1 MTSTMQN
8 FSYRNPTEIL
18 FGKGMIAEISSRVP
32 ADRPVLLVWGGGS
45 IKKNGVYDQ
54 VRAALTRHQIVEF
67 SGIEPNPLHETCLRA
82 LALVKD
88 RGIKFILAVGGGSV
102 LDAAKY
108 VAAAAAFPGADPW
121 EILRTSGSNVAG
133 ALPLGAVLTLPAT
146 GSESNGNA
154 VISRK
159 SSTEKLH
166 FASNH
171 VYPAFSVLD
180 PETTFSLPA
189 KQVRNGLVDA
199 FVHVCEQYMTL
210 PAAALL
216 QDRLAESV
224 LQTLV
229 EVAPRTLE
237 SPRDYASRAD
247 FMWSATIALNNL
259 LSCGVPGDWATHMI
273 GHELTAFY
281 GIDHAESLA
290 VVMPG
295 LWTYKLV
302 AKSAKLSQYGRR
314 IWDVGDA
321 KSAIHRTEA
330 FFHSLAMPTRLRD
343 FGIDAEDAARKIG
356 ERFASRRSA
365 FGEQGD
371 ITGEAAAQILRARA

>member
-1 MTSTMQN
+1 MDN
-8 FSYRNPTEIL
+8 FTYRNPTEIL
-18 FGKGMIAEISSRVP
+18 FGKGMIAEIASRVP
-32 ADRPVLLVWGGGS
+32 ADRPVLMVWGGGS

-54 VRAALTRHQIVEF
+54 VKAALARHKLVEF
-67 SGIEPNPLHETCLRA
+67 SGIEPNPLHETCMKA
-82 LALVKD
+82 LAVAKD
-88 RGIKFILAVGGGSV
+88 EGIKFLLAVGGGSV

-108 VAAAAAFPGADPW
+108 VAAAAVFPGADSW
-121 EILRTSGSNVAG
+121 EILRTNGSTVTG

-159 SSTEKLH
+159 STSEKLH

-210 PAAALL
+210 PTAALL

-229 EVAPRTLE
+229 EVAPRTLA

-259 LSCGVPGDWATHMI
+259 LACGVPGDWATHMI

-281 GIDHAESLA
+281 GVDHAESLA

-295 LWTYKLV
+295 VWTYKLA

-314 IWDVGDA
+314 IWNVSDA
-321 KSAIHRTEA
+321 RAAIDKTEA
-330 FFHSLAMPTRLRD
+330 FFHSLNMPTHLKD
-343 FGIDAEDAARKIG
+343 FGIDAEDAARKVG
-356 ERFASRRSA
+356 ERFANRKSA

-371 ITGEAAAQILRARA
+371 ITAGVAAEILRARA

>member
-1 MTSTMQN
+1 MES
-8 FSYRNPTEIL
+8 FVYRNPTEIL
-18 FGKGMIAEISSRVP
+18 FGKGMIGEISSRVP
-32 ADRPVLLVWGGGS
+32 VDRPVLMVWGGGS

-54 VRAALTRHQIVEF
+54 VKAALAGHQLVEF
-67 SGIEPNPLHETCLRA
+67 GGIEPNPLHETCMRA
-82 LALVKD
+82 LALVQDK
-88 RGIKFILAVGGGSV
+88 GIKFLLAVGGGSV

-108 VAAAAAFPGADPW
+108 VAAAAVFPGVDPW
-121 EILRTSGSNVAG
+121 EILRTHGSSVTA

-159 SSTEKLH
+159 STSEKLH
-166 FASNH
+166 FASNY
-171 VYPAFSVLD
+171 VYPVFSVLD

-199 FVHVCEQYMTL
+199 FVHVCEQYMTF

-229 EVAPRTLE
+229 EVAPRTLAN
-237 SPRDYASRAD
+237 PRDYASRAD
-247 FMWSATIALNNL
+247 LMWSATIALNNL

-295 LWTYKLV
+295 VWTYKLA

-314 IWDVGDA
+314 IWNVADA
-321 KSAIHRTEA
+321 RAAIDKTEA
-330 FFHSLAMPTRLRD
+330 FFHSLNMPTRLQD
-343 FGIDAEDAARKIG
+343 FGIDAEDAARKVG
-356 ERFASRRSA
+356 ERFASRKVA

-371 ITGEAAAQILRARA
+371 INGAVAAEILRARA

>member
-1 MTSTMQN
+1 MERFT
-8 FSYRNPTEIL
+8 YRNPTEIL

-32 ADRPVLLVWGGGS
+32 ADRPILLVWGGGS

-54 VRAALTRHQIVEF
+54 VKAALTRHQLVEF
-67 SGIEPNPLHETCLRA
+67 SGVEPNPSHETCMKA
-82 LALVKD
+82 LAVVKD
-88 RGIKFILAVGGGSV
+88 KGVKFLLAVGGGSV

-108 VAAAAAFPGADPW
+108 IAAAAVFSGADPW
-121 EILRTSGSNVAG
+121 EILRRYGSIVTG
-133 ALPLGAVLTLPAT
+133 ALPVGAVLTLPAT

-159 SSTEKLH
+159 STSEKLH

-171 VYPAFSVLD
+171 AYPVFSVLD
-180 PETTFSLPA
+180 PEATFSLPA

-199 FVHVCEQYMTL
+199 FVHVCEQYMTV
-210 PAAALL
+210 PTDALL

-229 EVAPRTLE
+229 EVAPLTLE
-237 SPRDYASRAD
+237 NPRDYPSRAD

-295 LWTYKLV
+295 VWAHKLA

-314 IWDVGDA
+314 IWNLGDPKA
-321 KSAIHRTEA
+321 AIDRTEA
-330 FFHSLAMPTRLRD
+330 FFHSLNMPTRLKD
-343 FGIDAEDAARKIG
+343 FGIDAEDAARKVG

-371 ITGEAAAQILRARA
+371 ITGEAAAHILRARA

>member
-1 MTSTMQN
+1 MED
-8 FSYRNPTEIL
+8 FIYRNPTEIL
-18 FGKGMIAEISSRVP
+18 FGKGMIAEIASRVP
-32 ADRPVLLVWGGGS
+32 ADRPVLMVWGGGS
-45 IKKNGVYDQ
+45 IKKNGVYEQ
-54 VRAALTRHQIVEF
+54 VKAALAGHKLVEF
-67 SGIEPNPLHETCLRA
+67 GGIEPNPLHETCMKA
-82 LALVKD
+82 LAVVKD
-88 RGIKFILAVGGGSV
+88 KGIKFLLAVGGGSV

-108 VAAAAAFPGADPW
+108 LAAAALFPGADPW
-121 EILRTSGSNVAG
+121 EILRTNGSTVTG
-133 ALPLGAVLTLPAT
+133 ALPVGAVLTLPAT

-159 SSTEKLH
+159 SSSEKLH

-180 PETTFSLPA
+180 PEATFSLPG
-189 KQVRNGLVDA
+189 KQVRNGIVDA

-210 PAAALL
+210 LAQSLL

-237 SPRDYASRAD
+237 NPRDYASRAD

-295 LWTYKLV
+295 VWAYKLA
-302 AKSAKLSQYGRR
+302 AKSAKLAQYGRR
-314 IWDVGDA
+314 VWNVSDA
-321 KSAIHRTEA
+321 KAAIDKTEA
-330 FFHSLAMPTRLRD
+330 FFHSLNMPTRLKD
-343 FGIDAEDAARKIG
+343 FGIDAEDAARKVG
-356 ERFASRRSA
+356 ERFASRKSA

-371 ITGEAAAQILRARA
+371 INSEAAAQILRARA

>member
-1 MTSTMQN
+1 MEN
-8 FSYRNPTEIL
+8 FIYRNPTEIL
-18 FGKGMIAEISSRVP
+18 FGRGTIAEISERVP
-32 ADRPVLLVWGGGS
+32 ADQPVLLVWGRGS
-45 IKKNGVYDQ
+45 IKKNGVYEQ
-54 VRAALTRHQIVEF
+54 VKAALARHKLVEF
-67 SGIEPNPLHETCLRA
+67 GGVEPNPLHETCMKA
-82 LALVKD
+82 LAVAKDKGVK
-88 RGIKFILAVGGGSV
+88 FLLAVGGGSV

-108 VAAAAAFPGADPW
+108 VAAAAVFPGADPW
-121 EILRTSGSNVAG
+121 EILRTNGSTVSG
-133 ALPLGAVLTLPAT
+133 ALPVGAVLTLPAT

-159 SSTEKLH
+159 STSEKLH

-180 PETTFSLPA
+180 PEVTFSLPA

-199 FVHVCEQYMTL
+199 FVHVCEQYMTF
-210 PAAALL
+210 PVGALL

-237 SPRDYASRAD
+237 NPRDYASRAD

-290 VVMPG
+290 VLMPG
-295 LWTYKLV
+295 VWTYKLA
-302 AKSAKLSQYGRR
+302 AKSAKLGQYGRR
-314 IWDVGDA
+314 IWNVSDA
-321 KSAIHRTEA
+321 RAAIDKTEA
-330 FFHSLAMPTRLRD
+330 FFHSLAMPTRLKD
-343 FGIDAEDAARKIG
+343 FGIDAEDAAHRVS
-356 ERFASRRSA
+356 ERFASRKSA

-371 ITGEAAAQILRARA
+371 ITADAAARILRSRA

>member
-1 MTSTMQN
+1 MEK
-8 FSYRNPTEIL
+8 FIYRNPTEIL
-18 FGKGMIAEISSRVP
+18 FGKGMIAEVSSRVP

-54 VRAALTRHQIVEF
+54 VKAVLARHQLVEF
-67 SGIEPNPLHETCLRA
+67 SGIEPNPSHERCMEA
-82 LALVKD
+82 LAVVKEK
-88 RGIKFILAVGGGSV
+88 GVKFLLAVGGGSV

-108 VAAAAAFPGADPW
+108 IAAAAVFPGADPW
-121 EILRTSGSNVAG
+121 TILRRNGSNVTG
-133 ALPLGAVLTLPAT
+133 ALPVGAVLTLPAT

-159 SSTEKLH
+159 STSEKLH
-166 FASNH
+166 FASSH
-171 VYPAFSVLD
+171 AYPVFSVLD

-189 KQVRNGLVDA
+189 KQVRNGIVDA
-199 FVHVCEQYMTL
+199 FVHVCEQYMTVSKD
-210 PAAALL
+210 ALL

-237 SPRDYASRAD
+237 QPRDYSSRAD

-295 LWTYKLV
+295 VWTYKLA

-314 IWDVGDA
+314 VWNLSDA
-321 KSAIHRTEA
+321 RAAIDRTEA
-330 FFHSLAMPTRLRD
+330 FFHSLNMPTRLKD
-343 FGIDAEDAARKIG
+343 FGIEAEDAARKVG

-371 ITGEAAAQILRARA
+371 INGEAAAQILRARA

>member
-1 MTSTMQN
+1 MEN
-8 FSYRNPTEIL
+8 FIYRNPTEIL
-18 FGKGMIAEISSRVP
+18 FGKGMIAEIASRVP
-32 ADRPVLLVWGGGS
+32 ADRPVLMVWGGGS
-45 IKKNGVYDQ
+45 IKKNGVYEQ
-54 VRAALTRHQIVEF
+54 VKAALAGHKLVEF
-67 SGIEPNPLHETCLRA
+67 GGIEPNPLHETCMKA
-82 LALVKD
+82 LAVVKD
-88 RGIKFILAVGGGSV
+88 KGIKFLLAVGGGSV
-102 LDAAKY
+102 LDATKY
-108 VAAAAAFPGADPW
+108 LAAAALFPGTDPW
-121 EILRTSGSNVAG
+121 EILRTNGSTVTG
-133 ALPLGAVLTLPAT
+133 ALPVGAVLTLPAT

-159 SSTEKLH
+159 SNSEKLH
-166 FASNH
+166 FASSH

-180 PETTFSLPA
+180 PESTFSLPA

-210 PAAALL
+210 PAQSLL

-237 SPRDYASRAD
+237 NPRDYASRAD

-295 LWTYKLV
+295 VWTYKLA
-302 AKSAKLSQYGRR
+302 AKSAKLAQYGRR
-314 IWDVGDA
+314 VWNVTDA
-321 KSAIHRTEA
+321 KAAVDKTEA
-330 FFHSLAMPTRLRD
+330 FFHSLNMPTRLKD
-343 FGIDAEDAARKIG
+343 FGIDAEDAARKVG
-356 ERFASRRSA
+356 ERFASRKSA

-371 ITGEAAAQILRARA
+371 ITADAAAQILRARA

>member
-1 MTSTMQN
+1 MDN
-8 FSYRNPTEIL
+8 FTYRNPTEIL
-18 FGKGMIAEISSRVP
+18 FGKGAIAEISSRVP
-32 ADRPVLLVWGGGS
+32 ADRPVLMVWGGGS

-54 VRAALTRHQIVEF
+54 VKAALARHKLVEF
-67 SGIEPNPLHETCLRA
+67 SGVEPNPSHETCMKA

-88 RGIKFILAVGGGSV
+88 KGIKFLLAVGGGSV

-108 VAAAAAFPGADPW
+108 VAAAAVFPGADPW
-121 EILRTSGSNVAG
+121 EILRTHGSRVTA

-159 SSTEKLH
+159 STSEKLH
-166 FASNH
+166 FASNC
-171 VYPAFSVLD
+171 VYPVFSVLD

-295 LWTYKLV
+295 VWTYKLA

-314 IWDVGDA
+314 IWNVSDA
-321 KSAIHRTEA
+321 KAAIEKTEE
-330 FFHSLAMPTRLRD
+330 FFHSLNMPTRLKD
-343 FGIDAEDAARKIG
+343 FGIDAEDAARKVG
-356 ERFASRRSA
+356 ERFASRKSA
-365 FGEQGD
+365 FGEHGD
-371 ITGEAAAQILRARA
+371 ISADAAAQILRARA

>member
-1 MTSTMQN
+1 MES
-8 FSYRNPTEIL
+8 FIYRNPTEIL
-18 FGKGMIAEISSRVP
+18 FGKGMIAEIASRVP
-32 ADRPVLLVWGGGS
+32 ADRPVLLMWGGGS

-54 VRAALTRHQIVEF
+54 VKAALPGHRLDEF
-67 SGIEPNPLHETCLRA
+67 GGVEPNPLHETCMRA
-82 LALVKD
+82 LALAKD
-88 RGIKFILAVGGGSV
+88 KGIKFLLAVGGGSV

-108 VAAAAAFPGADPW
+108 VAAAAVFPGADPW
-121 EILRTSGSNVAG
+121 EILRTHGSNVTG

-159 SSTEKLH
+159 SSSEKLH
-166 FASNH
+166 FASDH
-171 VYPAFSVLD
+171 VYPVFSVLD
-180 PETTFSLPA
+180 PEATFSLPA
-189 KQVRNGLVDA
+189 KQVRNGIVDA
-199 FVHVCEQYMTL
+199 FVHVCEQYMTF
-210 PAAALL
+210 PAASLL

-229 EVAPRTLE
+229 EVAPQTLAN
-237 SPRDYASRAD
+237 PRDYASRAD

-295 LWTYKLV
+295 LWAYKLAV
-302 AKSAKLSQYGRR
+302 KSAKLSQYGRR
-314 IWDVGDA
+314 VWNVGDA
-321 KSAIHRTEA
+321 RAAIDKTEA
-330 FFHSLAMPTRLRD
+330 FFHSLHMPTRLKD
-343 FGIDAEDAARKIG
+343 YGIDAEDAARKVG

-371 ITGEAAAQILRARA
+371 ITAEAAAQILRARA

>member
-1 MTSTMQN
+1 
-8 FSYRNPTEIL
+8 
-18 FGKGMIAEISSRVP
+18 V
-32 ADRPVLLVWGGGS
+32 
-45 IKKNGVYDQ
+45 
-54 VRAALTRHQIVEF
+54 
-67 SGIEPNPLHETCLRA
+67 
-82 LALVKD
+82 
-88 RGIKFILAVGGGSV
+88 
-102 LDAAKY
+102 
-108 VAAAAAFPGADPW
+108 
-121 EILRTSGSNVAG
+121 
-133 ALPLGAVLTLPAT
+133 GAVLTLPAT

-159 SSTEKLH
+159 STSEKLH

-171 VYPAFSVLD
+171 VYPVFSVLD
-180 PETTFSLPA
+180 PEATFSLPA

-199 FVHVCEQYMTL
+199 FVHVCEQYMTV
-210 PAAALL
+210 PTDARL

-237 SPRDYASRAD
+237 NPRDYPSRAD

-295 LWTYKLV
+295 VWAHKLD

-314 IWDVGDA
+314 IWNLGDPKA
-321 KSAIHRTEA
+321 AIDRTEA
-330 FFHSLAMPTRLRD
+330 FFHSLNMPTRLKD
-343 FGIDAEDAARKIG
+343 LGIDAEDAARRVG

-371 ITGEAAAQILRARA
+371 INGEAAAQILRARA

>member
-1 MTSTMQN
+1 
-8 FSYRNPTEIL
+8 
-18 FGKGMIAEISSRVP
+18 
-32 ADRPVLLVWGGGS
+32 VLMVWGGGS
-45 IKKNGVYDQ
+45 IKKNGVYEQ
-54 VRAALTRHQIVEF
+54 VKAALARHKLVEF
-67 SGIEPNPLHETCLRA
+67 GGIEPNPLHETCMKA
-82 LALVKD
+82 LAVVKD
-88 RGIKFILAVGGGSV
+88 KGIKFLLAVGGGSV

-108 VAAAAAFPGADPW
+108 VAAAAVFPGVDPW
-121 EILRTSGSNVAG
+121 DILRTNGSTVTG
-133 ALPLGAVLTLPAT
+133 ALPVGAVLTLPAT

-159 SSTEKLH
+159 SSSEKLH
-166 FASNH
+166 FASDH
-171 VYPAFSVLD
+171 VYPVFSVLD

-189 KQVRNGLVDA
+189 KQVRNGIVDA

-210 PAAALL
+210 PAQSLL

-229 EVAPRTLE
+229 DVGPRTLE

-295 LWTYKLV
+295 VWTYKLA
-302 AKSAKLSQYGRR
+302 AKSAKLAQYGRR
-314 IWDVGDA
+314 IWNVGDA
-321 KSAIHRTEA
+321 KAAVDKTEA
-330 FFHSLAMPTRLRD
+330 FFHSLNMPTRLKD
-343 FGIDAEDAARKIG
+343 FGIDAEDAARKVG
-356 ERFASRRSA
+356 ERFASRKSA

-371 ITGEAAAQILRARA
+371 ITADAAAKILRARA

>member
-1 MTSTMQN
+1 MDN
-8 FSYRNPTEIL
+8 FTYRNPTEIL

-32 ADRPVLLVWGGGS
+32 ADRPVLMVWGGGS

-54 VRAALTRHQIVEF
+54 VKAALAGHKLVEF
-67 SGIEPNPLHETCLRA
+67 GGVEPNPLHETCMKA
-82 LALVKD
+82 LAVVKD
-88 RGIKFILAVGGGSV
+88 KGIKFLLAVGGGSV

-108 VAAAAAFPGADPW
+108 VAAAAIFPGADPW
-121 EILRTSGSNVAG
+121 EILRTHGSSLTG

-159 SSTEKLH
+159 STSEKLH
-166 FASNH
+166 FASNY

-199 FVHVCEQYMTL
+199 FIHVCEQYMTF

-295 LWTYKLV
+295 VWTYKLA

-314 IWDVGDA
+314 IWNVGDA
-321 KSAIHRTEA
+321 KAAIDKTEA
-330 FFHSLAMPTRLRD
+330 FFHSLAMPTRLKD
-343 FGIDAEDAARKIG
+343 FGIEAEDAARKVS
-356 ERFASRRSA
+356 ERFASRKSA

-371 ITGEAAAQILRARA
+371 ISADAVVQILRARA

>member
-1 MTSTMQN
+1 MEN
-8 FSYRNPTEIL
+8 FIYRNPTEIL
-18 FGKGMIAEISSRVP
+18 FGEGMIAEIASRVP
-32 ADRPVLLVWGGGS
+32 ADRPVLMVWGGGS
-45 IKKNGVYDQ
+45 IKKNGVYEQ
-54 VRAALTRHQIVEF
+54 VKAALARHKLVEF
-67 SGIEPNPLHETCLRA
+67 GGIEPNPLHETCMKA
-82 LALVKD
+82 LAVVKD
-88 RGIKFILAVGGGSV
+88 KGIKFLLAVGGGSV

-108 VAAAAAFPGADPW
+108 VAAAAVFPGVDPW
-121 EILRTSGSNVAG
+121 DILRTNGSTVTG
-133 ALPLGAVLTLPAT
+133 ALPVGAVLTLPAT

-159 SSTEKLH
+159 SSSEKLH
-166 FASNH
+166 FASDR
-171 VYPAFSVLD
+171 VYPVFSVLD

-189 KQVRNGLVDA
+189 KQVRNGIVDA

-210 PAAALL
+210 PAQSLL

-229 EVAPRTLE
+229 DVGPRTLE

-295 LWTYKLV
+295 VWTYKLA
-302 AKSAKLSQYGRR
+302 AKSAKLAQYGRR
-314 IWDVGDA
+314 IWNVGDA
-321 KSAIHRTEA
+321 KAAVDKTEA
-330 FFHSLAMPTRLRD
+330 FFHSLNMPTRLKA
-343 FGIDAEDAARKIG
+343 FGIDAEDAARKVG
-356 ERFASRRSA
+356 ERFASRKSA

-371 ITGEAAAQILRARA
+371 ITADAAAKILRARA

>member
-1 MTSTMQN
+1 MDN
-8 FSYRNPTEIL
+8 FTYRNPTEIL
-18 FGKGMIAEISSRVP
+18 FGKGMIAEIASRVP
-32 ADRPVLLVWGGGS
+32 ADRPVLMVWGGGS

-54 VRAALTRHQIVEF
+54 VKAALARHKLVEF
-67 SGIEPNPLHETCLRA
+67 SGIEPNPLHETCMKA
-82 LALVKD
+82 LAVAKD
-88 RGIKFILAVGGGSV
+88 EGIKFLLAVGGGSV

-108 VAAAAAFPGADPW
+108 VAAAAVFPGADSW
-121 EILRTSGSNVAG
+121 EILRTNGSTVTG

-159 SSTEKLH
+159 STSEKLH

-210 PAAALL
+210 PTAALL

-229 EVAPRTLE
+229 EVAPRTLA

-259 LSCGVPGDWATHMI
+259 LACGVPGDWATHMI

-281 GIDHAESLA
+281 GVDHAESLA

-295 LWTYKLV
+295 VWTYKLA

-314 IWDVGDA
+314 IWNVSDA
-321 KSAIHRTEA
+321 RAAIDKTEA
-330 FFHSLAMPTRLRD
+330 FFHSLNMPTHLKD
-343 FGIDAEDAARKIG
+343 FGIDAEDAARKVG
-356 ERFASRRSA
+356 ERFANRKSA

-371 ITGEAAAQILRARA
+371 ITADAAAQILRARA

>member
-1 MTSTMQN
+1 MEN
-8 FSYRNPTEIL
+8 FVYRNPTEIL
-18 FGKGMIAEISSRVP
+18 FGKRTIAEISSRVP
-32 ADRPVLLVWGGGS
+32 ADRPVLMVWGGGS

-54 VRAALTRHQIVEF
+54 VKAALAGHKLVEF
-67 SGIEPNPLHETCLRA
+67 SGVEPNPLHETCMKA

-88 RGIKFILAVGGGSV
+88 KGIKFLLAVGGGSV

-108 VAAAAAFPGADPW
+108 VAAAAVFPGADPW
-121 EILRTSGSNVAG
+121 EILRTHGSSVTG

-159 SSTEKLH
+159 STSEKLH

-199 FVHVCEQYMTL
+199 FVHVCEQYMTF

-216 QDRLAESV
+216 QDRLAEGV

-229 EVAPRTLE
+229 EVAPRTLAN
-237 SPRDYASRAD
+237 PRDYGSRAD

-295 LWTYKLV
+295 VWTHKLAV
-302 AKSAKLSQYGRR
+302 KSAKLSQYGRR
-314 IWDVGDA
+314 IWNVSDA
-321 KSAIHRTEA
+321 QAAIDKTEA
-330 FFHSLAMPTRLRD
+330 FFHSLDMPTRLKD
-343 FGIDAEDAARKIG
+343 FGIEAEDAAQKVG
-356 ERFASRRSA
+356 ERFASRKSA

-371 ITGEAAAQILRARA
+371 ITADAAAQILRARA

>member
-1 MTSTMQN
+1 MEKFT
-8 FSYRNPTEIL
+8 YRNPTEIL
-18 FGKGMIAEISSRVP
+18 FGRGMIAEISSRVP

-54 VRAALTRHQIVEF
+54 VKTALAGHQLVEF
-67 SGIEPNPLHETCLRA
+67 SGVEPNPLHETCMKA
-82 LALVKD
+82 LAVVKD
-88 RGIKFILAVGGGSV
+88 KGVKFLLAVGGGSV

-108 VAAAAAFPGADPW
+108 IAAAAVFPGADPW
-121 EILRTSGSNVAG
+121 TILRRNGSNVTG
-133 ALPLGAVLTLPAT
+133 ALPVGAVLTLPAT

-159 SSTEKLH
+159 STSEKLH

-171 VYPAFSVLD
+171 VYPVFSVLD
-180 PETTFSLPA
+180 PEATFSLPA

-199 FVHVCEQYMTL
+199 FVHVCEQYMTV
-210 PAAALL
+210 PTDARL

-237 SPRDYASRAD
+237 NPRDYPSRAD

-295 LWTYKLV
+295 VWAHKLD

-314 IWDVGDA
+314 IWNLGDPKA
-321 KSAIHRTEA
+321 AIDRTEA
-330 FFHSLAMPTRLRD
+330 FFHSLNMPTRLKD
-343 FGIDAEDAARKIG
+343 LGIDAEDAARRVG

-371 ITGEAAAQILRARA
+371 INGEAAAQILRARA

>member
-1 MTSTMQN
+1 MSMQN

-32 ADRPVLLVWGGGS
+32 ADRPVLLLWGGGS
-45 IKKNGVYDQ
+45 IKKNGVYNQ
-54 VRAALTRHQIVEF
+54 VRAALTRHKLVEF
-67 SGIEPNPLHETCLRA
+67 GGIEPNPLHETCMRT
-82 LALVKD
+82 LALVKEK
-88 RGIKFILAVGGGSV
+88 GIRFILAVGGGSV

-108 VAAAAAFPGADPW
+108 LAAAALFPGADPW
-121 EILRTSGSNVAG
+121 EILRSNGSNLAG

-159 SSTEKLH
+159 SSSEKLH
-166 FASNH
+166 FSSNH
-171 VYPAFSVLD
+171 VYPVFSVLD

-189 KQVRNGLVDA
+189 KQVRNGIVDA
-199 FVHVCEQYMTL
+199 FVHVCEQYMTVRT
-210 PAAALL
+210 AALL

-229 EVAPRTLE
+229 EVAPHTLE
-237 SPRDYASRAD
+237 RPRDYASRAD

-295 LWTYKLV
+295 VWAHKLG
-302 AKSAKLSQYGRR
+302 AKSAKLCQYGRR
-314 IWDVGDA
+314 IWNVGDA
-321 KSAIHRTEA
+321 QTAIDRTEA
-330 FFHSLAMPTRLRD
+330 FFHSLGMPTRLRD
-343 FGIDAEDAARKIG
+343 FGIDAEDAARKVS
-356 ERFASRRSA
+356 ERFASRKSA

-371 ITGEAAAQILRARA
+371 IGAEAAAQILRARA

>member
-1 MTSTMQN
+1 MES
-8 FSYRNPTEIL
+8 FVYRNPTEIL
-18 FGKGMIAEISSRVP
+18 FGKGMIGEISSRVP
-32 ADRPVLLVWGGGS
+32 VDRPVLMVWGGGS

-54 VRAALTRHQIVEF
+54 VKAALAGHQLVEF
-67 SGIEPNPLHETCLRA
+67 GGIEPNPLHETCMRA
-82 LALVKD
+82 LALVQDK
-88 RGIKFILAVGGGSV
+88 GIKFLLAVGGGSV

-108 VAAAAAFPGADPW
+108 VAAAAVFPGVDPW
-121 EILRTSGSNVAG
+121 EILRTHGSSVTA

-159 SSTEKLH
+159 STSEKLH
-166 FASNH
+166 FASNY
-171 VYPAFSVLD
+171 VYPVFSVLD

-199 FVHVCEQYMTL
+199 FVHACEQYMTF

-229 EVAPRTLE
+229 EVAPRTLAN
-237 SPRDYASRAD
+237 PRDYASRAD
-247 FMWSATIALNNL
+247 LMWSATIALNNL

-295 LWTYKLV
+295 VWTYKLA

-314 IWDVGDA
+314 IWNVADA
-321 KSAIHRTEA
+321 RAAIDKTEA
-330 FFHSLAMPTRLRD
+330 FFHSLNMPTRLQD
-343 FGIDAEDAARKIG
+343 FGIDAEDAARKVG
-356 ERFASRRSA
+356 ERFASRKVA

-371 ITGEAAAQILRARA
+371 INGAVAAEILRARA

>member
-1 MTSTMQN
+1 MERFT
-8 FSYRNPTEIL
+8 YRNPTEIL

-32 ADRPVLLVWGGGS
+32 ADRPILLVWGGGS

-54 VRAALTRHQIVEF
+54 VKAALTRHQLVEF
-67 SGIEPNPLHETCLRA
+67 SGVEPNPSHETCMKA
-82 LALVKD
+82 LAVVKD
-88 RGIKFILAVGGGSV
+88 KGVKFLLAVGGGSV

-108 VAAAAAFPGADPW
+108 IAAAAVFSGADPW
-121 EILRTSGSNVAG
+121 EILRRNGSNVTG
-133 ALPLGAVLTLPAT
+133 ALPVGAVLTLPAT

-159 SSTEKLH
+159 STSEKLH

-171 VYPAFSVLD
+171 AYPVFSVLD
-180 PETTFSLPA
+180 PEATFSLPA

-199 FVHVCEQYMTL
+199 FVHVCEQYMTV
-210 PAAALL
+210 PTDALL

-229 EVAPRTLE
+229 EVAPLTLE
-237 SPRDYASRAD
+237 NPRDYPSRAD

-295 LWTYKLV
+295 VWAHKLA

-314 IWDVGDA
+314 IWNLGDPKA
-321 KSAIHRTEA
+321 AIDRTEA
-330 FFHSLAMPTRLRD
+330 FFHSLNMPTRLKD
-343 FGIDAEDAARKIG
+343 FGIDAEDAARKVG

-371 ITGEAAAQILRARA
+371 ITGEAAAHILRARA

>member
-1 MTSTMQN
+1 MEN
-8 FSYRNPTEIL
+8 FVYHNPTEIL
-18 FGKGMIAEISSRVP
+18 FGKGMIAGITARVP
-32 ADRPVLLVWGGGS
+32 ADRPVLMVWGGGS
-45 IKKNGVYDQ
+45 IKKNGVHDQ
-54 VRAALTRHQIVEF
+54 VKAALARHKLVEF
-67 SGIEPNPLHETCLRA
+67 GGIEPNPLHETCMKA

-88 RGIKFILAVGGGSV
+88 KGIKFVLAVGGGSV

-108 VAAAAAFPGADPW
+108 LAAAALFPGADPW
-121 EILRTSGSNVAG
+121 EILRTNGSNVTA
-133 ALPLGAVLTLPAT
+133 ALPVGAVLTLPAT

-159 SSTEKLH
+159 STSEKLH

-171 VYPAFSVLD
+171 VYPVFSVLD

-199 FVHVCEQYMTL
+199 FVHVCEQYMTF

-216 QDRLAESV
+216 QDRLAESA

-237 SPRDYASRAD
+237 NPRDYASRAD
-247 FMWSATIALNNL
+247 LMWSATIALNNL
-259 LSCGVPGDWATHMI
+259 LSCGVPGDWSTHMI

-295 LWTYKLV
+295 LWAYKLA

-314 IWDVGDA
+314 IWNVGDA
-321 KSAIHRTEA
+321 RVAIDKTEA
-330 FFHSLAMPTRLRD
+330 FFHSLSMPTRLRD
-343 FGIDAEDAARKIG
+343 FGIDAEDAARKVG
-356 ERFASRRSA
+356 ERFASRKSA

-371 ITGEAAAQILRARA
+371 ITGEAAAHILRARA